1 MTSNAQRIIVDL
13 FNYYADN
20 FQALPSD
27 YKIQE
32 DKYRSIA
39 DFLSGMTDRF
49 ANDIHKS
56 LN

>member
-1 MTSNAQRIIVDL
+1 MSRNAQRIIVDL
-13 FNYYADN
+13 FKYYDN
-20 FQALPSD
+20 NFEAVPND

-32 DKYRSIA
+32 KYRSIA

-49 ANDIHKS
+49 AGDVHKS